1 MITQHPTLTAL
12 ASASAITA
20 FVHCNIFT
28 PEPASSGEEQQSTL
42 AGESMYATL
51 KIEKSGELNV
61 RQVSFIDE
69 LDGKKS

>member
-1 MITQHPTLTAL
+1 M
-12 ASASAITA
+12 
-20 FVHCNIFT
+20 FT
-28 PEPASSGEEQQSTL
+28 PELASSSAEQQSTL

-69 LDGKKS
+69 LDGKKKLIHIVIRRVGYYCT

>member
-1 MITQHPTLTAL
+1 M
-12 ASASAITA
+12 
-20 FVHCNIFT
+20 FT
-28 PEPASSGEEQQSTL
+28 PELASSSAEQQSTL

-69 LDGKKS
+69 LDGKKADPNRC